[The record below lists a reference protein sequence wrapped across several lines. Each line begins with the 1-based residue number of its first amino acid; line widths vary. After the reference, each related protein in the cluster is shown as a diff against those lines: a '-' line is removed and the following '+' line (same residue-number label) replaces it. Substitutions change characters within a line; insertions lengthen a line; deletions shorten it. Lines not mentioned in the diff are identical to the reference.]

1 MTMPKTNI
9 IHSCECACGLVQLR
23 CKGEPLR
30 TSICHCFECQKR
42 TGSVFGVQA
51 RFLKQDVVL
60 DGDITNYTRISDN
73 GNEVKYEFCP
83 SCGTTMRL
91 ILSAAP
97 EIIVVPI
104 GLFGDKEFQNPTV
117 SVYEQ
122 RKHGW
127 VSFECTMEHIG

>member
-23 CKGEPLR
+23 CKGEPIR

-51 RFLKQDVVL
+51 RFLKEHVIL
-60 DGDITNYTRISDN
+60 DGDVVSYTRINDD
-73 GNEVKYEFCP
+73 GNEVRYEFCP

-91 ILSAAP
+91 IFSAVP
-97 EIIVVPI
+97 EIIVVPV
-104 GLFGDKEFQNPTV
+104 GLFGNKEFHRPTV
-117 SVYEQ
+117 SIYEE
-122 RKHGW
+122 RMHGW
-127 VSFECTMEHIG
+127 VSFECTVEHIE